1 MISIISL
8 VELGGGL
15 TLALPASRDGPLAAL
30 AFSLRLLKQ
39 FVS

>member
-1 MISIISL
+1 MISIIPL
-8 VELGGGL
+8 VALRGGL
-15 TLALPASRDGPLAAL
+15 TLDLPASRDGPLAAL